1 MLLRELNLVKSP
13 AVSTVV
19 VSKPRRNFMSIQ
31 IPQSMA
37 EVQVQ
42 LAERRNNGEDIT
54 EEAVIRNAVRD
65 ILQALMDEA
74 LEGHYDDV
82 KWDEKGQN
90 LLVYDIMGKQVGK
103 AVPVKDNFI
112 EEFKASPDNL
122 MLHFDDVV
130 TKIVG
135 GR

>member
-1 MLLRELNLVKSP
+1 
-13 AVSTVV
+13 
-19 VSKPRRNFMSIQ
+19 MSIQ